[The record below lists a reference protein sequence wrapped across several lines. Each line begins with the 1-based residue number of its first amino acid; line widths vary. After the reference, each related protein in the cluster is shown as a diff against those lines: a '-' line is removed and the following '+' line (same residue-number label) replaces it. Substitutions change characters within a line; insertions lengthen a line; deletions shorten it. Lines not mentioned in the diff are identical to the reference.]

1 MIAVKDT
8 LVSDDL
14 LEKKFVCDLNACKG
28 ACCVEGD
35 GGAPLEQSELKQ
47 LADNFDVVK
56 KYMTA
61 EGVLAVEKNGFFE
74 VDRNGDYE
82 TPLVEG
88 KHCAFVFFEENGTA
102 KCSYEKA
109 FNKGEINFRKPVSCY
124 LYPVRLKKIGDTIAV
139 NYHEWDICAPAC
151 SCGSSLNVKVY
162 KFLKQPLTERFGEEW
177 YNELDEI
184 NTALEKVKK

>member
-8 LVSDDL
+8 LVSDLL

-35 GGAPLEQSELKQ
+35 GGAPLEYEELKL
-47 LADNFDVVK
+47 LADNFNVAK

-74 VDRNGDYE
+74 IDSDGDYA
-82 TPLVEG
+82 TQLVDG
-88 KHCAFVFFEENGTA
+88 KHCAFVYFEEDGTT
-102 KCSYEKA
+102 KCGYEKA
-109 FNKGEINFRKPVSCY
+109 YNKGEINFRKPISCY
-124 LYPVRLKKIGDTIAV
+124 LYPVRLKTIGETIAV
-139 NYHEWDICAPAC
+139 NYHEWEICKPAC
-151 SCGSSLNVKVY
+151 DCGTELNVKVY
-162 KFLKQPLTERFGEEW
+162 KFLKQPLTERFGEDW

-184 NTALEKVKK
+184 NTAIEKSKK